1 MNIKFTALILFFLL
15 APSFSLADTIEKKDW
30 NGVANQIEAKLY
42 EAKTVYEQGDHRSA
56 KRKVSDAYFDLFE
69 GLGME
74 SAVSLYIS
82 EERTYQ
88 LESLFGSLRR
98 GIDRGLHSSQIK
110 DMIVEGMRQIYES
123 AAYLNEKTGKDTPN
137 YSPLSS
143 FVDSFIIIVRE
154 GFEAILIISAL
165 IAYLVRSGHKEK
177 VNRIYLGAVSALVAS
192 VITAIVLNSAFSL
205 SGEAREGME
214 GITMLIATALLFY
227 VSYWLISKAESTRWQ
242 SFIKDKVEDS
252 LSKNSLFALGATA
265 FLAVYREG
273 AETIIFYQALL
284 SGAGEEGKA
293 NVYYGFIAGSIVL
306 VLIYYIFK
314 YTTVR
319 IPMGPFFAVTS
330 ALLYYLAFSF
340 AGKGVLELQ
349 EAGWISD
356 RAVNFP
362 TIHLLGIYPSLE
374 GLTLQGILLM
384 AAIIAGLTKFF
395 LSQKEKRMLAGNG

>member
-1 MNIKFTALILFFLL
+1 MNIKFIVIIAALFFIS
-15 APSFSLADTIEKKDW
+15 SFSFAESPHRKDW
-30 NGVANQIEAKLY
+30 NSIAKKIEDKLIESKTAY
-42 EAKTVYEQGDHRSA
+42 EKGDHRSA
-56 KRKVSDAYFDLFE
+56 KRKTSDAYFDLFE

-82 EERTYQ
+82 EQRTYE

-98 GIDRGLHSSQIK
+98 AFETDLPSSEISVMID
-110 DMIVEGMRQIYES
+110 EGMAEIYKS
-123 AAYLNEKTGKDTPN
+123 ALSLNEKTGKGAPK
-137 YSPLSS
+137 YSPLSG
-143 FVDSFIIIVRE
+143 FIDSFIIIVRE

-165 IAYLVRSGHKEK
+165 IAYLIKAGHGEK
-177 VNRIYLGAVSALVAS
+177 VNRIYMGAVSALAAS
-192 VITAIVLNSAFSL
+192 IVTAIALNSVFTV
-205 SGEAREGME
+205 SGEAREAME
-214 GITMLIATALLFY
+214 GITMLIATLLLFY

-242 SFIKDKVEDS
+242 SFIKDKVHDS
-252 LSKNSLFALGATA
+252 LSRNSLFALSATA

-284 SGAGEEGKA
+284 SGAGDGGKA

-306 VLIYYIFK
+306 FFIYYIFK
-314 YTTVR
+314 FTTVR

-356 RAVNFP
+356 TAANFP
-362 TIHLLGIYPSLE
+362 TIHGLGIYPSVE
-374 GLTLQGILLM
+374 GLALQGLLL
-384 AAIIAGLTKFF
+384 AAALIAGITRFYF
-395 LSQKEKRMLAGNG
+395 LQKEKRVIADNG